1 MTPNTIEI
9 KNNGILFKIFL
20 YSILF
25 FISTSMINK
34 INGKIIA
41 DGFDKQDAIKKQL
54 QLNNLS
60 F

>member
-1 MTPNTIEI
+1 MIPNIIEI
-9 KNNGILFKIFL
+9 KNNGILFKICL

-41 DGFDKQDAIKKQL
+41 DGFDKLDAINKTITAK
-54 QLNNLS
+54 
-60 F
+60 